1 MSWWAKVSPLYLL
14 STSSE
19 GRGFNVQRYPLAVP
33 AGRLTL
39 ADLQLI

>member
-1 MSWWAKVSPLYLL
+1 VSPLYLL

-33 AGRLTL
+33 AGRLML
-39 ADLQLI
+39 ADLQRI